1 MRVLG
6 LDCGIASVGWA
17 VVEISEAEPD
27 GQIIAL
33 GTRMFDTP
41 ETDKERRPKSELRRM
56 HRGQRRVIRR
66 RRQRMNAVRQLL
78 NEHGLLP
85 STASDSLRF
94 QGISPW
100 DVRAKATDKLISAD
114 ELAVALGHI
123 ARHRGFKSNAKSRG
137 ENAAEDSKMKKAMA
151 ETQEKMAG
159 RTFGQLIAT
168 DAAFAGHKR
177 NKEGGF
183 SRTPLRADLEAEV
196 RSIFAAQRRLLNPI
210 ASQALEIDFIDK
222 AFFQRGLQDS
232 EHLLAECAFE
242 PDEKRTAKRAY
253 SFELFRYLSR
263 LNTLEIKD
271 GRKDSRITPE
281 ELARAM
287 AGFGASKKVSFKA
300 LRKVLKLPDTATFG
314 TIRLED
320 EGDDVTSRHGEA
332 AAGTGTLRGALEGA
346 AWDSLVKTPHK
357 LDRIAEIVSFR
368 EDLDNIRAGLEGI
381 GLEPAILEKL
391 MDEVRAGTFDKFTGA
406 GHISAKACR
415 NIIPH
420 LLDGHVYS
428 CACALANYDHTASRE
443 RNAFDVGVSG
453 PEALKK
459 ILSGEIIDRSLV
471 GSPIARKAL
480 IEAVKQVKAVVD
492 IHGVPDAVHI
502 ELARDVGKGIDERR
516 KIETGIE
523 KRNVEKDRLRKELC
537 ELLGVE
543 RVSADELLRFELC
556 KQQNHKCLY
565 SGDPITPEQLRA
577 TDNSVQIDHILPWSR
592 FGDDSFNNKTLCTAK
607 ANQEKRGRT
616 PFEWFDKNK
625 SEAEWETYVARVQSL
640 PALKGFKRRNY
651 TIKDAKSLEEGFRS
665 RNLNDTSWV
674 CRVLAQV
681 LQQLYPPL
689 TGRSAIRLGVCHCR
703 TDAPK
708 QPKSSEEAP
717 KRRVFTRPGAL
728 TDRMRRGWGLQWIKK
743 NDRGERISDDRH
755 HALDAVVVA
764 ATTESMM
771 QKLTKAFQEEEAKGS
786 PRDFRDLPEPW
797 QGFRDEVIAAVGG
810 VFVSRAER
818 RRARGEAH
826 AATIRSISERDGVKQ
841 VYERK
846 RVADLKL
853 TDLDK
858 VKDAERNAAT
868 IASLRTWI
876 EAGKPESA
884 PPLSP
889 KGDAIAKVTLLTN
902 KKPDVIVREGAVD
915 RGEMARVDVF
925 RKKSKA
931 GVWQFYVIPIYPHQ
945 IARMDTPPMSAVQAN
960 TPESEWPVVDDAYE
974 FCWSLVP
981 MEYLEIETNK
991 GDLFKGYFRGMDR
1004 ATGAIIISDDKNS
1017 GDIVKGI
1024 GARTLKMFN
1033 KYNVDRL
1040 GNLHPIESEK
1050 RTWRGK
1056 ACI

>member
-17 VVEISEAEPD
+17 VVEIGDTKPEGMVFAV
-27 GQIIAL
+27 

-41 ETDKERRPKSELRRM
+41 ETDKERRPKSALRRM

-66 RRQRMNAVRQLL
+66 RKQRMNAVRYLL

-85 STASDSLRF
+85 EAGSEALRF

-100 DVRAKATDKLISAD
+100 DVRATATEKLISAK

-168 DAAFAGHKR
+168 DDAFAGRKR

-196 RSIFAAQRRLLNPI
+196 RAIFAAQRRLLNPI
-210 ASQALEIDFIDK
+210 VSPALETDFIDK
-222 AFFQRGLQDS
+222 AFFQRTLQDS
-232 EHLLAECAFE
+232 EHMLAECAFE

-263 LNTLEIKD
+263 LNTFEIRED
-271 GRKDSRITPE
+271 RNSRRLTSE
-281 ELARAM
+281 EL
-287 AGFGASKKVSFKA
+287 SKA
-300 LRKVLKLPDTATFG
+300 LFNFGSKNKKISFSALRTLFKLNDAESFANV
-314 TIRLED
+314 RHED
-320 EGDDVTSRHGEA
+320 ENNDVTSRNGEA
-332 AAGTGTLRGALEGA
+332 AAGTRTLRSVLDGA
-346 AWDSLVKTPHK
+346 AWDSLVKTPQK
-357 LDRIAEIVSFR
+357 LDRIAEIISFR
-368 EDLDNIRAGLEGI
+368 EDLDNIRAGLDEI

-406 GHISAKACR
+406 GHISSKACR
-415 NIIPH
+415 NIIPG
-420 LLDGHVYS
+420 LARGLVYS
-428 CACALANYDHTASRE
+428 AACEEVNYDHTASRE
-443 RNAFDVGVSG
+443 RNAFDVGVRG
-453 PEALKK
+453 KAALGK
-459 ILSGEIIDRSLV
+459 ILSDAVIDRSLV
-471 GSPIARKAL
+471 GSPVARKAL
-480 IEAVKQVKAVVD
+480 IEAVKQVKAVVE
-492 IHGVPDAVHI
+492 IHGLPDAVHI

-516 KIETGIE
+516 EIERGIE

-537 ELLGVE
+537 ELLGIE
-543 RVSADELLRFELC
+543 RASADELLRFELW
-556 KQQNHKCLY
+556 KQQNGKCVY
-565 SGDPITPEQLRA
+565 SDAAISPAQLRA
-577 TDNSVQIDHILPWSR
+577 TDNSVQVDHILPWSR

-616 PFEWFDKNK
+616 PFEWYSKDKG
-625 SEAEWETYVARVQSL
+625 ETEWETYVARVQSL
-640 PALKGFKRRNY
+640 PGLKGFKRRNY

-665 RNLNDTSWV
+665 RNLNDTRWT
-674 CRVLAQV
+674 CRLLAEC
-681 LQQLYPPL
+681 LKQLYPENE
-689 TGRSAIRLGVCHCR
+689 GS
-703 TDAPK
+703 
-708 QPKSSEEAP
+708 
-717 KRRVFTRPGAL
+717 RRVFTRPGAL

-743 NDRGERISDDRH
+743 NEKGERIPDDRH

-797 QGFRDEVIAAVGG
+797 PGFRKEVEAAVGG

-858 VKDAERNAAT
+858 VKDADRNAAT
-868 IASLRTWI
+868 IASLRAWI
-876 EAGKPESA
+876 EAGKPEAA

-889 KGDAIAKVTLLTN
+889 KGDPIAKVTLLTN
-902 KKPDVIVREGAVD
+902 KKPDVIVRDGAVD

-925 RKKSKA
+925 RKKSKT
-931 GVWQFYVIPIYPHQ
+931 GVWQHFLVPVYPHQ
-945 IARMDTPPMSAVQAN
+945 VAEMSVPPSQAIQAHTNEADWPEMDHGYEYLWPLFPMK
-960 TPESEWPVVDDAYE
+960 
-974 FCWSLVP
+974 
-981 MEYLEIETNK
+981 YLEIETAK
-991 GDLFKGYFRGMDR
+991 GELIQGYYRGLDR
-1004 ATGAIIISDDKNS
+1004 GS
-1017 GDIVKGI
+1017 GNIEVSAHQDSNEKVRGI
-1024 GARTLKMFN
+1024 GARTLKMLN
-1033 KYNVDRL
+1033 NYSVDRL
-1040 GNLHPIESEK
+1040 GKLHPVEREK

>member
-1 MRVLG
+1 MLIIG

-17 VVEISEAEPD
+17 VLEISETEPA
-27 GQIIAL
+27 GRVAAL

-66 RRQRMNAVRQLL
+66 RKQRMNAVRRIL

-85 STASDSLRF
+85 DAGSQALRF
-94 QGISPW
+94 QGVSPW
-100 DVRAKATDKLISAD
+100 DVRAKATEKLITAD

-168 DAAFAGHKR
+168 DAAFAGRKR
-177 NKEGGF
+177 NREGDF
-183 SRTPLRADLEAEV
+183 SHTPQRSDLEAEV
-196 RSIFAAQRRLLNPI
+196 RAIFSAQRRLLNPI
-210 ASQALEIDFIDK
+210 ASQALETDFIDK

-242 PDEKRTAKRAY
+242 PEEKRTAKRAY

-263 LNTLEIKD
+263 LNTFNILE
-271 GRKDSRITPE
+271 GRNSRRLTSE
-281 ELARAM
+281 ELARATVS
-287 AGFGASKKVSFKA
+287 FGATKSVSFKT
-300 LRKVLKLPDTATFG
+300 LRKLLKLRDSETFAS
-314 TIRLED
+314 IRPED
-320 EGDDVTSRHGEA
+320 EKGDVTSRHGET
-332 AAGTGTLRGALEGA
+332 AAGTGTLRGALDGA

-357 LDRIAEIVSFR
+357 LDRIAEIISFR
-368 EDLDNIRAGLEGI
+368 EDLDNIRSGLEEI
-381 GLEPAILEKL
+381 GLEAAILEKL

-415 NIIPH
+415 NIIPR
-420 LLDGHVYS
+420 LLEGHVYS

-459 ILSGEIIDRSLV
+459 ILSGEKIDRALV

-480 IEAVKQVKAVVD
+480 IEAVKQVKAIVE

-502 ELARDVGKGIDERR
+502 ELARAVGKGIDERR
-516 KIETGIE
+516 KIESGIE

-543 RVSADELLRFELC
+543 RVSADELLRFELW
-556 KQQNHKCLY
+556 KQQNGKCVY
-565 SGDPITPEQLRA
+565 TDAPISPNQLRA
-577 TDNSVQIDHILPWSR
+577 TDNSIQIDHILPWSR
-592 FGDDSFNNKTLCTAK
+592 FGDDSFNNKTLCIVK
-607 ANQEKRGRT
+607 ANQEKQRCT
-616 PFEWFDKNK
+616 PYEWIFNK
-625 SEAEWETYVARVQSL
+625 KGEAAWDVYVARVQAL
-640 PALKGFKRRNY
+640 PNLKGFKRRNY
-651 TIKDAKSLEEGFRS
+651 TIKDAASLEEGFRS
-665 RNLNDTSWV
+665 RNLNDTSWC

-681 LQQLYPPL
+681 LEQLYPPQSM
-689 TGRSAIRLGVCHCR
+689 RSSIRLGVCHCR
-703 TDAPK
+703 NTAPK
-708 QPKSSEEAP
+708 PPKSSEGAP
-717 KRRVFTRPGAL
+717 LRRVFTRPGAL

-743 NDRGERISDDRH
+743 NDKGERIPDDRH

-771 QKLTKAFQEEEAKGS
+771 NRLTKAFQEEEAKGS
-786 PRDFRDLPEPW
+786 PRDFSSLDQPW
-797 QGFRDEVIAAVGG
+797 PGFRDEVTAAVGG

-853 TDLDK
+853 TDLEK

-868 IASLRTWI
+868 IASLRAWI
-876 EAGKPESA
+876 ESGKPEKE

-902 KKPDVIVREGAVD
+902 KKPDVIVRDGAVD

-931 GVWQFYVIPIYPHQ
+931 GVWQYYVIPIYPHQ
-945 IARMDTPPMSAVQAN
+945 IARMDSPPMSAVQAN
-960 TPESEWPVVDDAYE
+960 TPENEWPVMDGTYE
-974 FCWSLVP
+974 FCWSIVP

-1017 GDIVKGI
+1017 GDITKGI

-1033 KYNVDRL
+1033 KYAVDRL
-1040 GNLHPIESEK
+1040 GKLHPIERET